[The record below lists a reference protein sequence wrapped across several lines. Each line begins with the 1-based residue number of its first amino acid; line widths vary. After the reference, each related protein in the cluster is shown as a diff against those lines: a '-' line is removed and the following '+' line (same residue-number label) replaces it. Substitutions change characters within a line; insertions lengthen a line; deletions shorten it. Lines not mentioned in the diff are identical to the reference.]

1 MNLKQTALV
10 LLALTASC
18 APLSH
23 EAPHV
28 APLEAGTLISRGAS
42 STGIFY
48 LDPED
53 RSIIC
58 TQPPPDAALDLG
70 QSWSFGL
77 SFLNFGG
84 KDSESDE
91 ENSDKVEM
99 QGRTPALLMSRELLY
114 RFCEFSRNHKVSKE
128 EALDLYR
135 HNLKII
141 ESIAL
146 SEAEHTTITIGES
159 LAVSDSQTVTSETKL
174 KGDNSPSNDS
184 TQGEGSGKDSD
195 DASGGQSP
203 DTYEPSNSSGDQ
215 SPDTYEPQS

>member
-1 MNLKQTALV
+1 VEALK
-10 LLALTASC
+10 S
-18 APLSH
+18 
-23 EAPHV
+23 
-28 APLEAGTLISRGAS
+28 GTLISRGAS
-42 STGIFY
+42 TTGIFY

-70 QSWSFGL
+70 QSFSFGL
-77 SFLNFGG
+77 NFLNFGG

-91 ENSDKVEM
+91 ESSDEVEM

-128 EALDLYR
+128 EALDLYK

-141 ESIAL
+141 EGIAL
-146 SEAEHTTITIGES
+146 SETEHTTVTIGES

-174 KGDNSPSNDS
+174 KDDNGSSNGN
-184 TQGEGSGKDSD
+184 TQGDGSVKDS
-195 DASGGQSP
+195 
-203 DTYEPSNSSGDQ
+203 SNSSGDPTPDTEDPTPDTEDPT
-215 SPDTYEPQS
+215 PDTYDPSSE